1 MNKIVVL
8 GKPEFTLG
16 FALTG
21 IRDVINVTKVND
33 DVKSCLSNN
42 DISIVIMDEDS
53 MNELDSRIKEDV
65 VASIKPVFVVVSA
78 TSQQQELRDMIL
90 QAIGVDLLKDK

>member
-21 IRDVINVTKVND
+21 IRDGINVTDINK
-33 DVKSCLSNN
+33 DVKNCLSN
-42 DISIVIMDEDS
+42 DDMSIVIMDEDS
-53 MNELDSRIKEDV
+53 MGELDPRIKEDV
-65 VASIKPVFVVVSA
+65 VASIKPVFVVVST

-90 QAIGVDLLKDK
+90 QAIGVDLLKD